1 MRFWQVF
8 EAYRPSPPQKVFGH
22 PLPNWKT
29 DMRDA
34 EAGLKLHLDGNY
46 PDYAHVYINFA
57 GTIMCDVNNSY
68 QVTARTTAELE
79 DKLRDL
85 GIIRYCGYDDTH

>member
-8 EAYRPSPPQKVFGH
+8 EARRPIPPRKVFGH
-22 PLPNWKT
+22 TIPDWKA
-29 DMRDA
+29 DWRDA
-34 EAGLKLHLDGNY
+34 ESGLKLHLQG
-46 PDYAHVYINFA
+46 PSDYALVYLNFA

-68 QVTARTTAELE
+68 QVTARNTAELE

-85 GIIRYCGYDDTH
+85 GIIRYCGYDNTH